1 VARYYSWGIRI
12 PPRIYQASRRNEQG
26 GEMDI
31 FIYASMIAAS
41 LSLLSIAVLVDT
53 GNIVSAF
60 WFKFIPVV
68 LAVCLAISVYHMM
81 VVR

>member
-1 VARYYSWGIRI
+1 
-12 PPRIYQASRRNEQG
+12 
-26 GEMDI
+26 MDI